1 MGVIVNKE
9 NQNDELSK
17 RISADLRAKL
27 AETEKDEGKKDP
39 DFTEDSDYGKDLK
52 KTSKFS
58 IVIVVLVIIAVI
70 VSFLAFGPFSF

>member
-9 NQNDELSK
+9 NAGDELSR
-17 RISADLRAKL
+17 RIGADLRAKMI
-27 AETEKDEGKKDP
+27 ESEKVEKDADLV
-39 DFTEDSDYGKDLK
+39 EDSEYVKDLK

-58 IVIVVLVIIAVI
+58 WVIIVLVVVAVI

>member
-9 NQNDELSK
+9 NAGDELSR
-17 RISADLRAKL
+17 RIGADLRAKMI
-27 AETEKDEGKKDP
+27 ESEKVEKDADLV
-39 DFTEDSDYGKDLK
+39 EDSEYVKDLK

-58 IVIVVLVIIAVI
+58 WVIIVLVIVAVI